1 MGVIIVTGAASGI
14 GAATAA
20 AAARSG
26 ETVIGADI
34 AEAAERRLDVA
45 DPESWAR
52 LVAPLERV
60 DGLVNAAGVTHR
72 ARIGDVAPADFDR
85 VMAVNAAGPLHG
97 IQAVLPR
104 MPAGGSIVNICSLA
118 ALTGHYTAAYTAS
131 KWALR
136 GLTRTASLEL
146 GPRGIRVN
154 AVFPGYIETPMTAS
168 APPAFL
174 DASVRAASLGRAGT
188 PEEVAAVCAFLLSD
202 AAAYVTGA
210 EIAVDGGVAGHG
222 GAKALVRR
230 APLGGAVEPEDRH
243 RPAPACAGAGDLHGE
258 AADVEAARRER
269 AEVGQLLDLE
279 VLVLDADAVCLPEQ
293 RAVAG
298 GGEVAGDVG
307 IAAIQPGRI
316 RPDHLDAR
324 ARSASGSTAAPRP
337 G

>member
-14 GAATAA
+14 GAATAQLLREA
-20 AAARSG
+20 G

-34 AEAAERRLDVA
+34 TATAEMRLDVA

-72 ARIGDVAPADFDR
+72 ARIGAVAPADFDR

-104 MPAGGSIVNICSLA
+104 MPAGSAIVNIASLA

-168 APPAFL
+168 APPAFRE
-174 DASVRAASLGRAGT
+174 ASVRAASLGRAGA

-202 AAAYVTGA
+202 AAAYITGA
-210 EIAVDGGVAGHG
+210 EIAVDGGVAGHA
-222 GAKALVRR
+222 GAKVLSDALR
-230 APLGGAVEPEDRH
+230 
-243 RPAPACAGAGDLHGE
+243 
-258 AADVEAARRER
+258 
-269 AEVGQLLDLE
+269 
-279 VLVLDADAVCLPEQ
+279 
-293 RAVAG
+293 
-298 GGEVAGDVG
+298 
-307 IAAIQPGRI
+307 
-316 RPDHLDAR
+316 
-324 ARSASGSTAAPRP
+324 
-337 G
+337 

>member
-1 MGVIIVTGAASGI
+1 
-14 GAATAA
+14 
-20 AAARSG
+20 
-26 ETVIGADI
+26 
-34 AEAAERRLDVA
+34 
-45 DPESWAR
+45 
-52 LVAPLERV
+52 
-60 DGLVNAAGVTHR
+60 
-72 ARIGDVAPADFDR
+72 
-85 VMAVNAAGPLHG
+85 MAVNAAGPLHG

-174 DASVRAASLGRAGT
+174 EASVRAASLGRAGA

-222 GAKALVRR
+222 GAKALS
-230 APLGGAVEPEDRH
+230 
-243 RPAPACAGAGDLHGE
+243 
-258 AADVEAARRER
+258 
-269 AEVGQLLDLE
+269 
-279 VLVLDADAVCLPEQ
+279 DAL
-293 RAVAG
+293 R
-298 GGEVAGDVG
+298 
-307 IAAIQPGRI
+307 
-316 RPDHLDAR
+316 
-324 ARSASGSTAAPRP
+324 
-337 G
+337 